1 MCLHCFAVFSLVA
14 VSRGYSQ
21 LPCADFSPPQLLLL
35 QSTGSRAPRL
45 RELECVG
52 SAVVVPRL

>member
-14 VSRGYSQ
+14 VNRGYSQ
-21 LPCADFSPPQLLLL
+21 LPCADISLQRLLLL

-45 RELECVG
+45 RELQCVG
-52 SAVVVPRL
+52 SVIVVPRL